1 MPTHFP
7 RIDSLVRDAEAA
19 AAKEID
25 PLLVLQ
31 MLLKVTLK
39 TEADPYL
46 LVGMLVEAIASNIA
60 QRVPAERQSEISIET
75 MRLLRDRLRSSGV
88 I

>member
-39 TEADPYL
+39 TEADPNL

-60 QRVPAERQSEISIET
+60 QRVPAERQSET
-75 MRLLRDRLRSSGV
+75 
-88 I
+88 